1 MSRGSRG
8 PDALERSDR
17 APEGQTVALTPV
29 RPEDLPARQLSLPRG
44 EDRERVE
51 VRGREYTLN
60 GAETR
65 TLATVGAFRVVS
77 PDDLS
82 DRARDRGVWHGTW
95 QRLADQG
102 LITRESITDRHGHR
116 HVVSL
121 TRAGKTLFDA
131 HTTART
137 GGRRQAFY
145 AGIVKPRE
153 LRHDSQ
159 VYRVFKAEAERIE
172 RDGGRLTRVVLD
184 YELKRDYQT
193 FLNRKD
199 RPQDADVKGDRLVFA
214 EAHDLP
220 IIDGHLELPDL
231 RIEYETPD
239 GRLEHRDVEVVTEHY
254 SRAQLA
260 GKARAGFALYRAGG
274 GQTGGGGSP
283 FDPHYMERLL

>member
-1 MSRGSRG
+1 VSRGSRG
-8 PDALERSDR
+8 PDVLERSERGPDG
-17 APEGQTVALTPV
+17 PSVAHTPV
-29 RPEDLPARQLSLPRG
+29 RPDDLPARQLSLPRG
-44 EDRERVE
+44 EARERVE

-60 GAETR
+60 GAEAR

-82 DRARDRGVWHGTW
+82 DRARDRDVWHGTW

-116 HVVSL
+116 HVVAL
-121 TRAGKTLFDA
+121 TRSGKALLDA

-137 GGRRQAFY
+137 GDRRQAFY

-153 LRHDSQ
+153 LRHDAQ
-159 VYRVFKAEAERIE
+159 VYGVFKAEADRLT
-172 RDGGRLTRVVLD
+172 RGGGRLTRVVLD
-184 YELKRDYQT
+184 YELKRAYQT

-199 RPQDADVKGDRLVFA
+199 RPEPTDVKADRQAFA

-274 GQTGGGGSP
+274 AQKGGGAP

>member
-8 PDALERSDR
+8 PDLLERSDR
-17 APEGQTVALTPV
+17 SPEGRAAALTPV
-29 RPEDLPARQLSLPRG
+29 RPDDLPARQLSLPRG
-44 EDRERVE
+44 EARERVE

-60 GAETR
+60 GAEAR

-82 DRARDRGVWHGTW
+82 DRARDRDVWHGTW

-121 TRAGKTLFDA
+121 TRAGKTLLDTR
-131 HTTART
+131 TTARA
-137 GGRRQAFY
+137 GERRQTFY

-153 LRHDSQ
+153 LRHDTQ
-159 VYRVFKAEAERIE
+159 VYRVFRAEAERIA
-172 RDGGRLTRVVLD
+172 RDGGRLSRVVLD

-199 RPQDADVKGDRLVFA
+199 RPEPTDVNADRLAFA

-239 GRLEHRDVEVVTEHY
+239 GRVEHRDVEVVTEHY

-260 GKARAGFALYRAGG
+260 GKARAGFVLYRAGG
-274 GQTGGGGSP
+274 AQTGGGSP